1 MEAQTAVYFSEA
13 VARSQ
18 NWDRDDCEG
27 RPRITH
33 CRGPM
38 VSADLD
44 YKLQTCEDMSALTYL
59 SQRERERQPSS
70 KP

>member
-44 YKLQTCEDMSALTYL
+44 LISFVPA
-59 SQRERERQPSS
+59 RPA
-70 KP
+70 